1 MEHMF
6 NKIVKNGEQEGKKGR
21 IEYKRENL
29 YRKVGEKVKEGVLF
43 TFELN
48 EQKGDMNDS
57 LKPIGNLNRSMS
69 CPIRET
75 KKKQEKSSLLMEM
88 ISKRLEKKV

>member
-48 EQKGDMNDS
+48 E
-57 LKPIGNLNRSMS
+57 
-69 CPIRET
+69 
-75 KKKQEKSSLLMEM
+75 
-88 ISKRLEKKV
+88 